1 MKRAIAV
8 SAGTIA
14 GLAAVLALNPDD
26 PTVSAAGQV
35 PTAATPSP
43 SNSADSAGG
52 SAGSSDSAGSAG
64 TPDSGVSPG
73 ATQPGTTTAPS
84 PSSSPTAGPDAGGS
98 TGTPGAAA
106 AASGTFTGTA
116 VSVRNFGVI
125 QVQITTDNGRITA
138 IEATQVPDWDRK
150 SEMISSYSV
159 PELVSQALDAQSAD
173 IAGISGAT
181 FTSVGFSQ
189 SLQAAMAKAG
199 LG

>member
-26 PTVSAAGQV
+26 PTVTAAGQA
-35 PTAATPSP
+35 PAAAASP
-43 SNSADSAGG
+43 STTPDSSG
-52 SAGSSDSAGSAG
+52 DSAGSAG
-64 TPDSGVSPG
+64 TPDSGASAG
-73 ATQPGTTTAPS
+73 GTQPGTTTAPS
-84 PSSSPTAGPDAGGS
+84 TGSSPSTGPDAGGS
-98 TGTPGAAA
+98 SSAGSTATQGGAAA
-106 AASGTFTGTA
+106 TSGTFTGTE

-125 QVQITTDNGRITA
+125 QVQITTDNGRITT